1 MKASLIIIS
10 VCLASGVS
18 LEAQESVKS
27 ELSPVLTSNAKPS
40 DLVPE
45 SAQLTPKTTPNV
57 ILRTGIVSNETSA
70 LVIGGL
76 PKYSPPKPEV
86 KEKTL
91 AEEFP
96 DLRDVDKPQNKIIR
110 LPKYMVK
117 ASRSP
122 VLTDKAIM
130 SEAQKIALTYRK
142 YAGLGIS
149 PLNDEVAKQ
158 FYREDLRLQNIAD
171 LNELAGAMKSGG
183 DASESEYI
191 KRQSNETYMRGN
203 EWGGVKVNWGGTV
216 PPPSN

>member
-1 MKASLIIIS
+1 MKVLLIISS
-10 VCLASGVS
+10 VCFASGVV
-18 LEAQESVKS
+18 LEAQESAQS
-27 ELSPVLTSNAKPS
+27 NLSPVLTSNAKPS

-45 SAQLTPKTTPNV
+45 SAQLTPKTVPKV
-57 ILRTGIVSNETSA
+57 ILRTGIVSDETSA

-76 PKYSPPKPEV
+76 PKYSPPKAEV

-91 AEEFP
+91 EEEFP
-96 DLRDVDKPQNKIIR
+96 DLRDVDRPQNKIIR

-117 ASRSP
+117 ASKSP
-122 VLTDKAIM
+122 ILTEKAIM
-130 SEAQKIALTYRK
+130 SDAQKVAQTYRK
-142 YAGLGIS
+142 YAGLGLS
-149 PLNDEVAKQ
+149 PLNDEIARQ
-158 FYREDLRLQNIAD
+158 FFREDLRLQNIAD
-171 LNELAGAMKSGG
+171 LKELAGALKSGG